1 MAEIRTK
8 EQERDHLKKLIS
20 EWNASRLDIFE
31 ISEPNEVSVDESC
44 SVFASL
50 FETRTMLW
58 LTGFDNVLL

>member
-50 FETRTMLW
+50 FETCTM
-58 LTGFDNVLL
+58 